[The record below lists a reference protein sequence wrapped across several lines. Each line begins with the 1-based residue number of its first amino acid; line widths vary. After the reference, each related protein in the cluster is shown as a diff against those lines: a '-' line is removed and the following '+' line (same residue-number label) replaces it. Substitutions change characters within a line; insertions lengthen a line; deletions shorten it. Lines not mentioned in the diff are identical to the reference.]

1 MAGKKEL
8 FYAPKDFSN
17 GFHASLAQKWIEIF
31 FELSF
36 LFLGKGESEVEY

>member
-17 GFHASLAQKWIEIF
+17 GFHASLAPNGLK
-31 FELSF
+31 SF
-36 LFLGKGESEVEY
+36 LDYHSYFLVKVNQR